1 MKRMVS
7 ILLVFCMIFSMV
19 PVSVYA
25 AEADGLCEHHPDHTA
40 DCGYAAAVAGADCAH
55 VHDGTC
61 GWAQAVEEV
70 LCACETLDE
79 NGALVHAE
87 GCGYVAP
94 VTGADCT
101 HSHDAVCGYVEA
113 AEGSACTY
121 VCQESHGEEPD
132 QEPSEKPEEEIYP
145 GCAHH
150 NHDDVCGGI
159 TNACSFVCGTCVAEI
174 QAMVNALPDMEDITN
189 ESKPSVAQA
198 LSAIDARKHLLSDAG
213 VAAGR
218 SWGSSVRISA

>member
-19 PVSVYA
+19 PVSAYA
-25 AEADGLCEHHPDHTA
+25 AEADGLCEHHPGHTA

-61 GWAQAVEEV
+61 GWTQAVEEV

-101 HSHDAVCGYVEA
+101 HSHDAV
-113 AEGSACTY
+113 
-121 VCQESHGEEPD
+121 
-132 QEPSEKPEEEIYP
+132 
-145 GCAHH
+145 
-150 NHDDVCGGI
+150 
-159 TNACSFVCGTCVAEI
+159 
-174 QAMVNALPDMEDITN
+174 
-189 ESKPSVAQA
+189 
-198 LSAIDARKHLLSDAG
+198 
-213 VAAGR
+213 
-218 SWGSSVRISA
+218 